1 LVDRGVGA
9 FSYTYDFGDNWQHT
23 VTIETISGTDPALDY
38 PRFIDGGR
46 RAPPED
52 VGGIPGFE
60 ELLDAMAK
68 PRHPKRKRLIRWYG
82 GPFDPDNIDLP
93 VITARLGRLTS
104 RPPRAKAA
112 RTKKAAVQLID
123 GPDSEQGTAEPR
135 RFARNLVAPSTRWN
149 GLCHRSI
156 LRALGRG

>member
-1 LVDRGVGA
+1 MVDRGVGA

-23 VTIETISGTDPALDY
+23 VTIETITVADSALDY
-38 PRFIDGGR
+38 PRWIDGAR

-60 ELLDAMAK
+60 EFLDAMAK
-68 PRHPKRKRLIRWYG
+68 PLHPERKRLIRWYG
-82 GPFDPDNIDLP
+82 RRFDPDNIDLP

-112 RTKKAAVQLID
+112 RAKSR
-123 GPDSEQGTAEPR
+123 G
-135 RFARNLVAPSTRWN
+135 ST
-149 GLCHRSI
+149 H
-156 LRALGRG
+156 